1 VTISAFCLQRQDV
14 CVSIAI
20 VQKVP
25 SFPHQRTRKGVDAAH
40 VTSET
45 LQFIDSVMEN
55 IKVKQ
60 RALQALLASTAF
72 AEVKERA
79 AAAAVEGNKVCPQVD
94 QIALFKIGQ
103 FTDNSWNVL
112 RCALKDKVNLAA
124 PSTLRR
130 VRF

>member
-1 VTISAFCLQRQDV
+1 
-14 CVSIAI
+14 
-20 VQKVP
+20 
-25 SFPHQRTRKGVDAAH
+25 VDAAH
-40 VTSET
+40 LTSET

-124 PSTLRR
+124 PSALRR